1 MSRRKAKRQ
10 KRTAVSHADS
20 NAQTGTTSQRTSPIS
35 PLDALRAVFV
45 SKGTL
50 LSGRIVAV
58 EILAGLVVA
67 MVSITYCVGFSA
79 LIFDGP
85 LQSGLPTSLWSMLVG
100 TVICSVIIGRLTS
113 IPPLAANLEATTV
126 GMLKV
131 LAVSIVAASQA
142 AGATAGQVITNV
154 MAGITLATLVSGSAL
169 YLVGAFR
176 LGQTLRFV
184 PAAVSGG
191 FLCAAGVVVLLA
203 SLKLATG
210 RDVVDMVSHVANDQK
225 AALRL
230 AAAIAFFLAYQIART
245 RFRGPLLMPC
255 FVAAGGIAVYAL
267 TRHPILGGMFGDWY
281 PAATQ
286 RMDSWLPLSAATRA
300 EVQWPVIAS
309 AAPDII
315 ALAIVGVVTLVV
327 RTTSFEL
334 ALNRR
339 ARFDDEFRSHGLA
352 NLVAGLFGGTS
363 CAAATGT
370 TKLMSD
376 LGSKTPIAAIVTSI
390 VALLILISDIN
401 LTAYFPSPLLAG
413 LLMIVGAGLVM
424 VAVQAPIRQR
434 SWAELAV
441 ILLIVGV
448 TLRAGF
454 VSAIVVGFAVSC
466 FLFALSYSRIGVV
479 RRHLTRAT
487 FSSHVSR
494 AANVE
499 RHLRQSGD
507 RIHIYWLSGYI
518 FFGSSDRLYEQ
529 IRSEIEGQS
538 PRDVSHLVIDFSGVT
553 GVDTSAVLSLIKLSR
568 FCAERAIVIAYAA
581 LPSRLEQVLTG
592 AGLLEQPD
600 RSRPFESVNAALAWC
615 EEQILPPTPVEP
627 ANHDFAIWLAQE
639 IQSERP
645 PAELLSFFVTRTLD
659 SGEALYVEGSPADTI
674 DIIARGTVAIVVA
687 ATGKSP
693 LEVRRVARRT
703 VVGEMGFFRQQT
715 RSASVLAVEPVLVYT
730 LKRAAFTRMQKERPE
745 IARAFLVFLIKILS
759 DRLEFANGAI
769 TSMVEPS
776 QKSVPAR

>member
-1 MSRRKAKRQ
+1 
-10 KRTAVSHADS
+10 
-20 NAQTGTTSQRTSPIS
+20 
-35 PLDALRAVFV
+35 
-45 SKGTL
+45 
-50 LSGRIVAV
+50 
-58 EILAGLVVA
+58 VVA

-85 LQSGLPTSLWSMLVG
+85 LQPGLPTSLWSMLVG
-100 TVICSVIIGRLTS
+100 TVICGAVIGRLTS
-113 IPPLAANLEATTV
+113 IPPIAANLEATTV

-131 LAVSIVAASQA
+131 LALSIVAASQA
-142 AGATAGQVITNV
+142 AGATAGQMITNV
-154 MAGITLATLVSGSAL
+154 MAGITLATLASGLCL
-169 YLVGAFR
+169 YLVGVFR

-203 SLKLATG
+203 SLKVATG
-210 RDVVDMVSHVANDQK
+210 RDVIDAASHIANDPK

-230 AAAIAFFLAYQIART
+230 AAATGFFLAYQLART
-245 RFRGPLLMPC
+245 RFRGPLVMPC
-255 FVAAGGIAVYAL
+255 FLIAGGIAVFVLARL
-267 TRHPILGGMFGDWY
+267 PGLGAVLGDWY
-281 PAATQ
+281 PAADPK
-286 RMDSWLPLSAATRA
+286 MDSWLPLSAAARA
-300 EVQWPVIAS
+300 EVQWPVVVS
-309 AAPDII
+309 AIPDIV

-327 RTTSFEL
+327 RTTGFEL
-334 ALNRR
+334 ALHRR
-339 ARFDDEFRSHGLA
+339 ARFDEEFRSHGLA
-352 NLVAGLFGGTS
+352 NLVAGLCGGTACS
-363 CAAATGT
+363 AATGT

-376 LGSKTPIAAIVTSI
+376 LGSRMPIAALVTSAI
-390 VALLILISDIN
+390 ALLVLVADVN

-413 LLMIVGAGLVM
+413 LLMIVGTGLVM
-424 VAVQAPIRQR
+424 AAVQAPIRQR
-434 SWAELAV
+434 SWAELVV

-494 AANVE
+494 AASVE
-499 RHLRQSGD
+499 RRLRRDGD

-529 IRSEIEGQS
+529 IRSEIESQS

-568 FCAERAIVIAYAA
+568 FCSERAIVIAYAA
-581 LPSRLEQVLTG
+581 LPLRLEQVLTG
-592 AGLLEQPD
+592 AELLEPSGRG
-600 RSRPFESVNAALAWC
+600 RSFDSVNAALAWC
-615 EEQILPPTPVEP
+615 EEDVLKP
-627 ANHDFAIWLAQE
+627 AQAETATDDFAVWLAQE
-639 IQSERP
+639 IQLERP
-645 PAELLSFFVTRTLD
+645 PAELLSFFESRTLA

-730 LKRAAFTRMQKERPE
+730 LKRAAFIRMQKERPD

-769 TSMVEPS
+769 SSMVEPS
-776 QKSVPAR
+776 RAPVKGR